1 MDTQDSFP
9 SVASPILF
17 VEDDEATRE
26 VFQDLIEAET
36 SYRTLPMRS
45 GEETLRRLAEVRLAR
60 PRLLLLD
67 YQLSGMNAIDL
78 YDRLHATEELRDV
91 PAIVVTAATL
101 TQEEQEAIAARHIDL
116 CWKPFE
122 VQDLLD
128 CIERAL
134 HPPPSHG

>member
-1 MDTQDSFP
+1 MDAQHSFP
-9 SVASPILF
+9 SVATPILF

-26 VFQDLIEAET
+26 IFRDLIEAET
-36 SYRTLPMRS
+36 PYRTLPMRS
-45 GEETLRRLAEVRLAR
+45 GEETLRRLAEVRRAR

-91 PAIVVTAATL
+91 PAIVVTATTL
-101 TQEEQEAIAARHIDL
+101 TQEEQRAIAARHIDI

-134 HPPPSHG
+134 HRSPPHG